1 MAKEYEKNWEGVE
14 LMINE
19 LDLHI
24 KNNSSGFF
32 HDSREDVRT
41 LSKAINIIV
50 EKINDCIVTLNNLEK
65 ELKDLKKEKENG

>member
-1 MAKEYEKNWEGVE
+1 
-14 LMINE
+14 MINE

-65 ELKDLKKEKENG
+65 DLKKEKENG

>member
-1 MAKEYEKNWEGVE
+1 
-14 LMINE
+14 MINE

-50 EKINDCIVTLNNLEK
+50 EKIN
-65 ELKDLKKEKENG
+65 